1 MDEHSNDQAK
11 RRARLSAQGPGFA
24 TAIFAVAGCAVGL
37 LMSIFM
43 ATGAPIALVIDTCG
57 LGALAGLLVDIVRNF
72 SYGPGLI
79 SQAFSGRLP
88 QPEAKADASLPKSQ
102 SYGQRQRVSAEE
114 PSKARERVSADGGS
128 VRADV
133 GSAEGSRSP
142 FEDAAPSGS
151 SSQQPRSA
159 RAAAVDADSD
169 FDEAPTPIPPPP
181 RSGSNSYGQRQQYQ
195 QHAPP
200 PPPRSSRS
208 APDYGSRQQAQEDKR
223 FRFACCFARAFF
235 FVARADGTTRPAE
248 MAVVDRFFSQKL
260 GFRGADERLVDRA
273 FAEAESRP
281 GTIDALSQDILREL
295 NRGEILTL
303 FNGLYDIAT
312 IDGDLAKSE
321 IAVINKLARALGVT
335 EAELRQIRSLFVPD
349 EAGSEEDENYSMLGL
364 KPDATVSEIKS
375 AFHRA
380 VLENHPDRVAHLG
393 EQAAKM
399 ATQRFLEVQKAY
411 EAIRQERGF

>member
-1 MDEHSNDQAK
+1 MDEYSNEQAK

-24 TAIFAVAGCAVGL
+24 TSVFAAAGCVIGCFLAM
-37 LMSIFM
+37 LMAS
-43 ATGAPIALVIDTCG
+43 GAPIALIIDTCG
-57 LGALAGLLVDIVRNF
+57 IGAMVGLLVDIFRNV
-72 SYGPGLI
+72 SYGPELI
-79 SQAFSGRLP
+79 SRAFTGQLP
-88 QPEAKADASLPKSQ
+88 AEKPEASLPKSQ
-102 SYGQRQRVSAEE
+102 PSDQRQRV
-114 PSKARERVSADGGS
+114 PVDGPKKERVSSSGRVGDQAA
-128 VRADV
+128 RAASD
-133 GSAEGSRSP
+133 EGAPR
-142 FEDAAPSGS
+142 APSESASGTGAYS
-151 SSQQPRSA
+151 AQQPRSA

-169 FDEAPTPIPPPP
+169 FGEAPTPIPPPP
-181 RSGSNSYGQRQQYQ
+181 RQSSPYEQPRQQY
-195 QHAPP
+195 APP
-200 PPPRSSRS
+200 PPRGSPRSSQ
-208 APDYGSRQQAQEDKR
+208 DYTSRQQAQQDKR

-281 GTIDALSQDILREL
+281 GTIDSLSRDILREL

-312 IDGDLAKSE
+312 IDGELAKSE
-321 IAVINKLARALGVT
+321 VAVINKLARALGVT

-349 EAGSEEDENYSMLGL
+349 EGGDEADENYSMLGL
-364 KPDATVSEIKS
+364 KSDATVSEIKS

-411 EAIRQERGF
+411 EAIRRERGF